1 MVRIFMNLGI
11 TGFLI
16 LAIIFILMGIAYMF
30 FADAADDYLEKHK
43 KELNK
48 YVRIPLI
55 ITIGITLFFFFIA
68 AVSDIWGL

>member
-16 LAIIFILMGIAYMF
+16 LAIIFILMGTAYIF
-30 FADAADDYLEKHK
+30 FGDAVEDYVEKHE

-48 YVRIPLI
+48 YVKIPVI
-55 ITIGITLFFFFIA
+55 IAIGITLFFFFIA
-68 AVSDIWGL
+68 AVSAMWSL

>member
-16 LAIIFILMGIAYMF
+16 LAIIFILMGIAYLIF
-30 FADAADDYLEKHK
+30 GDAANDYVEKHE

-48 YVRIPLI
+48 YVRIPVI
-55 ITIGITLFFFFIA
+55 ITIGITLFLFFIA
-68 AVSDIWGL
+68 AVSAIWGL